1 MALIII
7 AFIGWLIF
15 FVVLNF
21 LVSKIIWLKKNK
33 RIAEI
38 KKAISISKSG
48 QYKFMNVGSTQAIY
62 AFNYSDS
69 GVNGINLALSPQLFD
84 NDNDMIN
91 HYAHLLNKNAII
103 FLPICPLSMLCDRF
117 TIPSNRYKYYHLLS
131 KENISFYNKREYI
144 QEIRFPLFFRPVDSI
159 KELLKYIL
167 GRLNYP
173 EYLLQSSEQMEL
185 DAQQWVDG
193 WNNEF
198 FVNIEENIVK
208 TELADRITNTKHQ
221 LEQLIIRASQFGKPV
236 VVLMPISRYLAEKLH
251 PEFINKYLY
260 TPLNEILSDKIMLLD
275 YMDDRQ
281 FLDDSLFANS
291 FFLNKEGSALFTERI
306 INDLKR
312 LKYEN

>member
-7 AFIGWLIF
+7 AFIGCLIF
-15 FVVLNF
+15 FFVLNF
-21 LVSKIIWLKKNK
+21 VVSQIIWFKKNK

-38 KKAISISKSG
+38 KKAITTSNSG

-84 NDNDMIN
+84 NDKDMLT
-91 HYAHLLNKNAII
+91 HHAHLLNQNSII

-131 KENISFYNKREYI
+131 KENFSFYNKREYI
-144 QEIRFPLFFRPVDSI
+144 QEILFPLFFKPVNSI
-159 KELLKYIL
+159 KDFLKYIL

-173 EYLLQSSEQMEL
+173 ENLLQSSAQMEL

-193 WNNEF
+193 WNKEF
-198 FVNIEENIVK
+198 FVNIEENIAK
-208 TELADRITNTKHQ
+208 SELAERISHTKHQ
-221 LEQLIIRASQFGKPV
+221 LEKLIIKASQFGKPV
-236 VVLMPISRYLAEKLH
+236 VVLMPISRYLAGKLH
-251 PEFINKYLY
+251 PGFMKQYLY
-260 TPLNEILSDKIMLLD
+260 TPLHEILSDKVMLLD
-275 YMDDRQ
+275 YMDDSQ
-281 FLDDSLFANS
+281 FLDVRLFANS
-291 FFLNKEGSALFTERI
+291 FFLNKEGSTLFTERI

-312 LKYEN
+312 LKYEI